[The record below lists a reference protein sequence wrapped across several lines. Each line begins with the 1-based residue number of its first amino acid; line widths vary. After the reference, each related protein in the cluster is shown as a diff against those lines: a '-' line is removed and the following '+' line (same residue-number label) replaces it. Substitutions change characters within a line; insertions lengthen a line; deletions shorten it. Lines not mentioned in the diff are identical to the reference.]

1 MEKTKLILTTVIV
14 VLSVFF
20 YADYV
25 NSTENTLFT
34 YDKEYRAGR
43 YDYLIDS
50 LTETSADAVLIRAR
64 TLATIG
70 YPGKAF
76 AALSNLD
83 SVYLEAAAIYLRYGD
98 YHHAAELA
106 EKLPADS
113 TFQSLIADYIMCK
126 NNISYNDNIKY
137 RLDRLS
143 KSDINIFRTYAIL
156 RLADY
161 YFNINQP
168 DSAGRYLN
176 RIDIAALAPTD
187 RGTYHFL
194 LCEILNLSKDYEKAL
209 NHFKNALAAN
219 YLKDKQDQIIGF
231 VMDSL
236 AAHLDDSQLLN
247 LAGHLRRNR
256 FYDEAI
262 AIIGKVAA
270 SDTVS
275 LELAW
280 SYFGDDRYSNAADIF
295 TRLQNSADSNIRAE
309 SYYGEAVCDYRRGRR
324 LDGVNK
330 LIDYVNNFPN
340 HDLASRAL
348 FTAGDFY
355 QQSDPVKAIELFT
368 RLTEDYPDSR
378 YYARSLYLQGKLYD
392 KSGLKQSALQTFQN
406 YPKDDELADLF
417 YFWQFKT
424 NQADSTLLHK
434 IVNRK
439 SSTFYNYKAR
449 QRLNLAT
456 PDTTIAFADFIGNF
470 LDDAGRFL
478 SWKIGRKNIDR
489 AMIANADSLYK
500 YGLEYEAGLC
510 LVYLH
515 EKENNLSLDLELL
528 RLCHDY
534 NIDWAMFEIL
544 EDFTSSLQRRG
555 YSFSYDSWNRLTYP
569 VLYEKIITYHAKNK
583 IDPYLALAVIKRESR
598 FDPLAVSNVGALGL
612 MQLMPPTAAQ
622 MAKIKTVPDSWIFEP
637 GYNIR
642 LGCAYLRWLK
652 VRLNKDEAVIA
663 AYNAGPTAA
672 KKWQRQA
679 GTDTETFIETIG
691 YDQSRNYTRWVIGD
705 YYYFKFLWPAQFE
718 L

>member
-1 MEKTKLILTTVIV
+1 LEKTKLILTAVIV

-20 YADYV
+20 YTDYV
-25 NSTENTLFT
+25 NSTENTLFA
-34 YDKEYRAGR
+34 YDKEYLAGR

-50 LTETSADAVLIRAR
+50 LTESSDDAVLIRAR

-70 YPGKAF
+70 YPDRAF
-76 AALSNLD
+76 ALLSNLD
-83 SVYLEAAAIYLRYGD
+83 SVYLEAATIYFRYGD
-98 YHHAAELA
+98 FHHAAELA
-106 EKLPADS
+106 EKLPVDL
-113 TFQSLIADYIMCK
+113 TFQSLIADYIICK
-126 NNISYNDNIKY
+126 NNISYNDNIKW
-137 RLDRLS
+137 RLDRLAQS
-143 KSDINIFRTYAIL
+143 NINIFRAYADL
-156 RLADY
+156 HLADY
-161 YFNINQP
+161 YYNINQP
-168 DSAGRYLN
+168 DSVNQYLN
-176 RIDIAALAPTD
+176 RIDQTALALPD

-194 LCEILNLSKDYEKAL
+194 LCKVSTSSNDYDSAL
-209 NHFKNALAAN
+209 NYFKNALAAN
-219 YLKDKQDQIIGF
+219 YLKDKKDRIIGF

-236 AAHLDDSQLLN
+236 AVNLDDNQLLS
-247 LAGHLRRNR
+247 LAEHLRRNR

-262 AIIGKVAA
+262 ALLGKIAA
-270 SDTVS
+270 GDTVS

-280 SYFGDDRYSNAADIF
+280 SYFGDDRYGDAAAIF
-295 TRLQNSADSNIRAE
+295 TKLQNSTDSNIRVEA
-309 SYYGEAVCDYRRGRR
+309 YYGEAVCDYRRGRR

-330 LIDYVNNFPN
+330 LIDYVDSFPGY
-340 HDLASRAL
+340 DLASRAL

-355 QQSDPVKAIELFT
+355 QQSDPVKAIELFA

-378 YYARSLYLQGKLYD
+378 YYSRSLYLLGKLYD
-392 KSGLKQSALQTFQN
+392 KRGLKQPALEAFRK
-406 YPKDDELADLF
+406 YPKDDDLADLF
-417 YFWQFKT
+417 YFWQYKT
-424 NQADSTLLHK
+424 GEADSTLLRK

-449 QRLNLAT
+449 QRLNLVA
-456 PDTTIAFADFIGNF
+456 PDTVMAFADFMGNF
-470 LDDAGRFL
+470 LDDAGKFL

-489 AMIANADSLYK
+489 TMIANADSLYK
-500 YGLEYEAGLC
+500 YGLEYEAGLY

-515 EKENNLSLDLELL
+515 EKENNLYLDLELIN
-528 RLCHDY
+528 LCHDY

-569 VLYEKIITYHAKNK
+569 VLYEKIISYHAKNK

-622 MAKIKTVPDSWIFEP
+622 MAKIKTVPDNWIFEP
-637 GYNIR
+637 GYNVR

-652 VRLNKDEAVIA
+652 ARLNKDEAVIA

-718 L
+718 F